1 MNESDIKHYRRAQLD
16 RTFAALKEGNKLPSN
31 PKKGWIAEVRT
42 LLLMTTAQ
50 LARRIGVAQSV
61 VSNFEKSEREKAIT
75 LQSLEKI
82 ADALECDLHYLF
94 IPRKG
99 LEAELYDR
107 AEKLYQKKA
116 KKLEHHMR
124 LEGQG
129 QSESVVE
136 SVRVSIEIL
145 KLYKKVWDQK

>member
-1 MNESDIKHYRRAQLD
+1 MEKTDIKHNRRAQLD
-16 RTFAALKEGNKLPSN
+16 RMFMDLRVKLPAR
-31 PKKGWIAEVRT
+31 PKNGWIAEVRS

-50 LARRIGVAQSV
+50 LAGRIGVAQSV

-82 ADALECDLHYLF
+82 ANALECELHYLF
-94 IPRKG
+94 VPKKG
-99 LEAELYDR
+99 LEAELFDR
-107 AEKLYQKKA
+107 AQKLYDQKE

-129 QSESVVE
+129 SSAANEARRSL
-136 SVRVSIEIL
+136 EIL
-145 KLYKKVWDQK
+145 KLYKNVWIK